1 MPRRRS
7 YTFPGHTNEIN
18 ALRRT
23 LINRLTMLA
32 PNTVNIEQNT
42 TANTDEFIAQRI
54 GMIPF
59 VQDGDESECSTLEVS
74 GRNAVASDFV
84 GRQAVYPD
92 VIVAVIDHNQTL
104 KLSVDFSKGQAIT
117 HARFAKACAVGM
129 IPEKKGATISFETL
143 LPDDH
148 ATCLQ
153 EACAAL
159 ETYMTDIRATLVE

>member
-1 MPRRRS
+1 
-7 YTFPGHTNEIN
+7 
-18 ALRRT
+18 
-23 LINRLTMLA
+23 MLA
-32 PNTVNIEQNT
+32 PDTVSIEQNT

-59 VQDGDESECSTLEVS
+59 VQGDDQGECSTLEVS

-92 VIVAVIDHNQTL
+92 VIVAVIDHDQTL
-104 KLSVDFSKGQAIT
+104 KLSVDFSKGQAVT
-117 HARFAKACAVGM
+117 HARFAKTCAVGM
-129 IPEKKGATISFETL
+129 KPEKKGATISFETL

-153 EACAAL
+153 EAFSAL
-159 ETYMTDIRATLVE
+159 ENYLTDVRATRVE